1 MYICKSEFHS
11 FPEIINR
18 IFNILIITATASSIR
33 TDGYKFTT
41 WKEVCTSLGDMFHS
55 FASSTN
61 EDESKTQCLFL
72 FEGGSIILTKY
83 FEVPYA
89 GNPIVDTTAL
99 ME

>member
-1 MYICKSEFHS
+1 
-11 FPEIINR
+11 
-18 IFNILIITATASSIR
+18 
-33 TDGYKFTT
+33 
-41 WKEVCTSLGDMFHS
+41 MFHS

-72 FEGGSIILTKY
+72 FEGGCIILTKY

-99 ME
+99 VE

>member
-1 MYICKSEFHS
+1 
-11 FPEIINR
+11 
-18 IFNILIITATASSIR
+18 
-33 TDGYKFTT
+33 
-41 WKEVCTSLGDMFHS
+41 MFHS

-89 GNPIVDTTAL
+89 GNPIVDTTL
-99 ME
+99 SWSSFSLVYVPLKFRTI